1 MSGLTGF
8 TRLTRRVERLE
19 QRAQRLARVQ
29 SRFDAR
35 CICYPEKCVPW
46 VGFPILDTIAFLV
59 KCPLHGDRFSWKDVK
74 PYIYVSEWRREQ
86 MYRLILDRSPSF
98 YVFSKLPCQVSEQYR
113 KAYLA
118 SFPPDLWPA
127 QEEQEEGED
136 GPRIYLRLK
145 DGTSFPAY
153 QNHFSKPLGER
164 ISDQARPDA
173 AARRVDSNKEKD
185 WIWQA
190 ETVRIVGRLLS
201 GRGLVVDPIV
211 FS

>member
-1 MSGLTGF
+1 MSELTG
-8 TRLTRRVERLE
+8 LTRRVERLE
-19 QRAQRLARVQ
+19 QRAQRLAKVQ

-35 CICYPEKCVPW
+35 CICYPERCVPW

-74 PYIYVSEWRREQ
+74 PYIYVSKWQREK

-118 SFPPDLWPA
+118 SFPPDLWPV
-127 QEEQEEGED
+127 EEETKEGED

-164 ISDQARPDA
+164 RSDQPRPDA
-173 AARRVDSNKEKD
+173 AWARRVE
-185 WIWQA
+185 Q
-190 ETVRIVGRLLS
+190 
-201 GRGLVVDPIV
+201 
-211 FS
+211 